1 MSHKDVQKI
10 VVTSW
15 GCDDLVYSELVKQ
28 RCQTVVNT
36 CAMNTRTVNVAA
48 EHQSVF
54 GRCVDGCDNVGELVL
69 KLRNRTSCRTLNI

>member
-36 CAMNTRTVNVAA
+36 CAINTRTVDVAA

-54 GRCVDGCDNVGELVL
+54 
-69 KLRNRTSCRTLNI
+69 